1 MKKFVYIII
10 FILFSLFIS
19 ACATTDKY
27 QTNNISRN
35 LMIQD
40 TKELDRNKSYYTKKH
55 IKHVKKNYNKNMKKY
70 QK

>member
-1 MKKFVYIII
+1 
-10 FILFSLFIS
+10 
-19 ACATTDKY
+19 
-27 QTNNISRN
+27 
-35 LMIQD
+35 MIQD